1 MAPKTLTGLMALSA
15 LSSAAVPNQRRA
27 QTTQALLLPVEAP
40 EDQTLWA
47 SVITADASST
57 EYLVACQT
65 ASATPDACDG
75 PYTGVTLTQG
85 PQTMDVS
92 MGGRTYACDI
102 REQDAL
108 CEITQQDDEED
119 TMETETIARHQ
130 WATVAVA
137 VAEPTEI
144 PYLEM
149 RTPKGGGRGGSSSS
163 SSRKGSGSGSGSG
176 SWRKG
181 GSTGNTGDEE
191 CDSDDS
197 DDSDDEQCKKKNKDN
212 AGAKVKRA
220 GVGVAV
226 AAMGFAALM

>member
-1 MAPKTLTGLMALSA
+1 MAPKTLTGLLALSA

-40 EDQTLWA
+40 EDQTPWA
-47 SVITADASST
+47 SVITADASLT

-65 ASATPDACDG
+65 ASASPDACDG

-85 PQTMDVS
+85 PKTMSVS

-108 CEITQQDDEED
+108 CEMSQQDDEDD
-119 TMETETIARHQ
+119 TIETKTVARDQ
-130 WATVAVA
+130 WANVAVA

-149 RTPKGGGRGGSSSS
+149 RTPKGGGRGGSSSGGKGS
-163 SSRKGSGSGSGSG
+163 SS
-176 SWRKG
+176 RKG
-181 GSTGNTGDEE
+181 GSTGKIGGDED

-197 DDSDDEQCKKKNKDN
+197 DYEECKKRNKDN